1 MTTTPR
7 MALICLIGLGLACS
21 ARGQEAAPATDP
33 AGDDAADPLLLS
45 STQPPADPWTS
56 PDIAAPLMDEPVV
69 RRPQA
74 RRSAGGSA
82 APSRSF
88 LPWVRTSASLAG
100 VVALIFLLAWGY
112 RLGTGAGTGKRF
124 SLLSRCSGPIQVIGR
139 TNLAPRQALHL
150 VRVGSQLILVGA
162 TNESLRALS
171 VIDDADLA
179 ARLAGQELQQA
190 EDSHAAEFERCLA
203 GESRAYGGDPAEPT
217 CAGVF
222 PTDRLSALRRKLA
235 DTARRLQNAVAQT

>member
-7 MALICLIGLGLACS
+7 MALICLIGLGFACS
-21 ARGQEAAPATDP
+21 ARGQQVVP
-33 AGDDAADPLLLS
+33 AADPAAGDPADLLLLS
-45 STQPPADPWTS
+45 HTQPPADPWAS

-74 RRSAGGSA
+74 RRSEGSGVA
-82 APSRSF
+82 SSRNF

-112 RLGTGAGTGKRF
+112 RLGTGTGRRF

-162 TNESLRALS
+162 TNDSLRALS

-203 GESRAYGGDPAEPT
+203 GESRAYDGGAAEPT
-217 CAGVF
+217 GAGVL
-222 PTDRLSALRRKLA
+222 PTDRLGALRRKLA
-235 DTARRLQNAVAQT
+235 DTARRLQGAVAQT